1 MVSAA
6 QHFGSFVIGVVVSG
20 MGNDGLVGCQKIKE
34 YGGMVLVQDE
44 ATALMYGMPQAVL
57 EAGCA
62 DAEVSDVQ
70 LAPCLLWSINE
81 ILEERTL
88 MYVERHSSTKGMK
101 NSS

>member
-1 MVSAA
+1 V
-6 QHFGSFVIGVVVSG
+6 
-20 MGNDGLVGCQKIKE
+20 
-34 YGGMVLVQDE
+34 
-44 ATALMYGMPQAVL
+44 PQAVL